1 MNLDKLEIEITS
13 NTKNATD
20 GINQQIKA
28 LDNLKKTA
36 SGMKTPNTKITVD
49 SKDVD
54 KATKR
59 VSKLTELLGS
69 MKRIAMYH
77 AVRSA
82 IKAVTEAIKEG
93 LENAYAYSKLV
104 NGNLAKS
111 LDKLTSKTAKF
122 KNQLGAAFGEVIEA
136 FEPILS
142 ELLDE
147 LTEIAKTLTSLF
159 AMVGSALRTVYT
171 LLKPVI
177 DFALDMLKAIM
188 TALRAIFDYI
198 GKMLGSD
205 GYLVANDISKAWDEA
220 NKSAKEYKRT
230 LIGIDEINRLNDAP
244 DVAEMFNVE
253 GFDTPIP
260 WDEEEAKKPIVWI
273 DDFNDKLSRVP
284 ETVAAIAPAFEPV
297 KQEVYALEPV
307 FARLPQWVY
316 SLVPAFQ
323 AVLVPAYALEPAL
336 APVLSLAWQLAPA
349 LQTAEAYALAFQ
361 NALNGIRTIF
371 VPLLEQLPFILT
383 FRVDSPIPALTAI
396 QEAIGGTFI
405 PWLLEKFPYIMTF
418 EVVDPVPVL
427 QSVLVGVEDAIAA
440 FGEDL
445 QTLGDMIAEGF
456 EARVVNFKE
465 YFTQM
470 YAEIVTFNAML
481 QQAAAAFLQTASQ
494 TLTGWATSLWDG
506 IVSVFKSIYD
516 FVASVVQGIADAVS
530 SLWSGVKSGVSSWN
544 QKVDNYFN
552 NPKSEE
558 YQKFAQSQRSNPAT
572 SIMTGINGAI
582 LSGGTSLIPALVG
595 AFANGGYVDS
605 GELFLARE
613 NGAEMVGTI
622 GNRTGVANNEQI
634 VDGISEGVAYA
645 NVGVVAAIN
654 QLIAVVQQI
663 DPTVELDGL
672 TVSRQLHRYNRQ
684 VNKEA
689 GTSLVMEAMA

>member
-69 MKRIAMYH
+69 MKRIAMYR

>member
-1 MNLDKLEIEITS
+1 MNLDKLEIEIAS

-36 SGMKTPNTKITVD
+36 SGMKTPNTKISVD

-54 KATKR
+54 KATQR
-59 VSKLTELLGS
+59 VSKLSELLGS
-69 MKRIAMYH
+69 LKRIAMYR

-111 LDKLTSKTAKF
+111 LDRLTSKTAKF

-188 TALRAIFDYI
+188 TALRTIFDYI
-198 GKMLGSD
+198 GQMLGSD

-244 DVAEMFNVE
+244 DVGSMFNIE
-253 GFDTPIP
+253 GLDTPIP
-260 WDEEEAKKPIVWI
+260 WDEEEAKKPLEWA
-273 DDFNDKLSRVP
+273 DDLNDRLSRVP
-284 ETVAAIAPAFEPV
+284 ETVAAIAPTFEPV
-297 KQEVYALEPV
+297 KQEAAEVGTIFKQLPEWVYALVPAFSAVLVPV
-307 FARLPQWVY
+307 FAR
-316 SLVPAFQ
+316 
-323 AVLVPAYALEPAL
+323 EPAL

-361 NALNGIRTIF
+361 NALNGIRTVF

-383 FRVDSPIPALTAI
+383 FQVQSPIPALTAI

-405 PWLLEKFPYIMTF
+405 PWLLEKFPFIITF
-418 EVVDPVPVL
+418 EVPDPVPAL
-427 QSVLVGVEDAIAA
+427 QTVLVAVEDAITA

-456 EARVVNFKE
+456 EARVVNFKN

-506 IVSVFKSIYD
+506 IVSVFQSIYD
-516 FVASVVQGIADAVS
+516 FVVSIIQGIADAAS
-530 SLWSGVKSGVSSWN
+530 SLWSSIKSGAASWN
-544 QKVDNYFN
+544 QKVDSYFD
-552 NPKSEE
+552 NPKNAE
-558 YQKFAQSQRSNPAT
+558 YQKFAERQRAT
-572 SIMTGINGAI
+572 TSVMTGINGAI

-595 AFANGGYVDS
+595 AFANGGYVDN

-622 GNRTGVANNEQI
+622 GGHTGVANNEQI
-634 VDGISEGVAYA
+634 TEGIAEGVAYA
-645 NVGVVAAIN
+645 NTAVVGAIN

-672 TVSRQLHRYNRQ
+672 TVSRQLHQYNRQ

>member
-13 NTKNATD
+13 STKKATD

-54 KATKR
+54 KATQR

-69 MKRIAMYH
+69 LKRIAMYR

-82 IKAVTEAIKEG
+82 IKAVTEAMKEG

-104 NGNLAKS
+104 NGNLAKA
-111 LDKLTSKTAKF
+111 LDRLTSKTAKF
-122 KNQLGAAFGEVIEA
+122 KNQMGAAFGELIEG
-136 FEPILS
+136 FEPIIS

-159 AMVGSALRTVYT
+159 AMVGSALRTIYT

-188 TALRAIFDYI
+188 SALRTIFDYI
-198 GKMLGSD
+198 GQMLGSD
-205 GYLVANDISKAWDEA
+205 GYLMANDISVAWDKA
-220 NKSAKEYKRT
+220 NKSAKEYKRA

-244 DVAEMFNVE
+244 DVGSMFNIE
-253 GFDTPIP
+253 GLDTPIP
-260 WDEEEAKKPIVWI
+260 WDEEEAKKPLEWA
-273 DDFNDKLSRVP
+273 DDLNDRLSRVP

-297 KQEVYALEPV
+297 KQEAAEVGTIFKQLPEWVYA
-307 FARLPQWVY
+307 
-316 SLVPAFQ
+316 LVPAFS
-323 AVLVPAYALEPAL
+323 AVLVPVFALEPAL
-336 APVLSLAWQLAPA
+336 VPVLSLAWQLSPA

-383 FRVDSPIPALTAI
+383 FQVQSPIPALMAI

-418 EVVDPVPVL
+418 EVVDPAPAL
-427 QSVLVGVEDAIAA
+427 QSVLVAVEDAIAA
-440 FGEDL
+440 FGENL

-506 IVSVFKSIYD
+506 IVSVFQSIYD

-530 SLWSGVKSGVSSWN
+530 SLWNGIKSGVSDIKN
-544 QKVDNYFN
+544 GTYFKESVAYGKGN
-552 NPKSEE
+552 TASTFGTIANG
-558 YQKFAQSQRSNPAT
+558 A
-572 SIMTGINGAI
+572 IMTGG
-582 LSGGTSLIPALVG
+582 LSLLSQIPKLATVP
-595 AFANGGYVDS
+595 AFASGGYVDS

-613 NGAEMVGTI
+613 NGAEMVGSI

-672 TVSRQLHRYNRQ
+672 TVSRQLHQYNRQ